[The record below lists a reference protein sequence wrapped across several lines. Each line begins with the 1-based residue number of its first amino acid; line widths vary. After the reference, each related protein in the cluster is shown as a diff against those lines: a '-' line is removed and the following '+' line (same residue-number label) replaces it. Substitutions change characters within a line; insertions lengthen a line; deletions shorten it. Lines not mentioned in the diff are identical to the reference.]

1 MPASAFGVGRW
12 LNAAGVSLALAIF
25 LFERFRNPS
34 ATLEKP

>member
-1 MPASAFGVGRW
+1 MPANALGAGRW
-12 LNAAGVSLALAIF
+12 FNAAGVSLAIAIF